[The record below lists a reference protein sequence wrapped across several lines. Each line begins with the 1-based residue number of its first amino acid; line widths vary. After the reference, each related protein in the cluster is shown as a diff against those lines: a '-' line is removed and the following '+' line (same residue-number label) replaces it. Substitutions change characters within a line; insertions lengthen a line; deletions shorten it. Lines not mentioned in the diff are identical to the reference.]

1 MAQDNEFCFVQRGV
15 YDFVNATEQA
25 VSQHCRSVQ
34 DFLTE
39 LEQGLKNVA
48 ASAWRGDAAQAQ
60 EEVEA
65 MAVAVRQIGVAVSSL
80 ILLEEEM
87 ILLTAALDVFS
98 AAPTSG
104 HAMSRN
110 RVSQQVDQARA
121 TMRRGS
127 ELVKSA
133 ELLRSR
139 FLSLMRS

>member
-15 YDFVNATEQA
+15 YDFVNETEQA
-25 VSQHCRSVQ
+25 VSRRCRSVQ
-34 DFLTE
+34 DFLAA

-65 MAVAVRQIGVAVSSL
+65 MALALRQIGVAVSSL
-80 ILLEEEM
+80 AHLEEEM
-87 ILLTAALDVFS
+87 ILLTVALDTFNP
-98 AAPTSG
+98 APSSG

-121 TMRRGS
+121 TLRRGS

-133 ELLRSR
+133 ELLRCR
-139 FLSLMRS
+139 FLSLMPV

>member
-15 YDFVNATEQA
+15 YDFVNETEQA

-34 DFLTE
+34 DFLAA

-65 MAVAVRQIGVAVSSL
+65 MALAVRQIGVTVSSL
-80 ILLEEEM
+80 IHLEEEM
-87 ILLTAALDVFS
+87 ILLTVALDVFS
-98 AAPTSG
+98 AAPTPG

-121 TMRRGS
+121 TLRRGS

-139 FLSLMRS
+139 FLRLMPS